1 MLNNLAGINP
11 ELRFVHPYLYAAIM
25 GLNLI
30 LVVIVIIA
38 SSITILQTL
47 TDPVRNSRRW
57 LPISTGILLFT
68 ATSLLFWRSHAGY
81 ISIVAWVI
89 LAVIPS
95 LGFRFS
101 DRLFYQGNFAG
112 ARRVKNSL
120 RWLHPLADWKW
131 QEAIYYAYE
140 QASQGK
146 YQEASLIIE
155 QAQDHPPTPNQIC
168 MLFYF
173 RQDWSGLK
181 QWWESEPDQAI
192 GQARLDLARY
202 YLRALGELGKRNKL
216 LQVISDHYT
225 TFAEAP
231 AIFEYCLLYAFA
243 FCGRTEQTSKLLH
256 TPVLESINADTRT
269 IWIATAHDVA
279 GNREMANALLKPLLR
294 TTKDGLIRRFAEQRL
309 HYPLYDRMEELT
321 KENKQFLQ
329 QLENKWTSR
338 QRLSAQWQ

>member
-1 MLNNLAGINP
+1 
-11 ELRFVHPYLYAAIM
+11 M

-57 LPISTGILLFT
+57 IPISTGILLCT
-68 ATSLLFWRSHAGY
+68 AASLLFWRSHAGY
-81 ISIVAWVI
+81 ISVVAWVI

-120 RWLHPLADWKW
+120 RWLHPLADWAW
-131 QEAIYYAYE
+131 QEAIYCAYE

-146 YQEASLIIE
+146 HQEAIQLIA

-181 QWWESEPDQAI
+181 QWWENEPAQVALA
-192 GQARLDLARY
+192 QRLDLTRY
-202 YLRALGELGKRNKL
+202 YLRALGELGERNKL
-216 LQVISDHYT
+216 LQVIRDHYT
-225 TFAEAP
+225 TFVEAP
-231 AIFEYCLLYAFA
+231 AVVEYCFLYAFT
-243 FCGRTEQTSKLLH
+243 FGGCTEQANKLLH

-269 IWIATAHDVA
+269 IWIATAHDIA

-294 TTKDGLIRRFAEQRL
+294 TTQDGLVRRFAEQRL
-309 HYPLYDRMEELT
+309 HYPLSARTEELT
-321 KENKQFLQ
+321 QENRQFLQ
-329 QLENKWTSR
+329 LLERDWLVK
-338 QRLSAQWQ
+338 QRVSTHW